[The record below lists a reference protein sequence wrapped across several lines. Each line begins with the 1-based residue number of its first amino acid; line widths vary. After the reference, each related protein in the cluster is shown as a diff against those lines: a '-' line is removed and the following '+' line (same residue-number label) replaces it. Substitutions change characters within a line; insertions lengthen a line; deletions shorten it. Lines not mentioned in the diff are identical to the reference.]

1 MSKKPAPARPPSQYE
16 ALRLPY
22 PPSVNKL
29 FVNRKAKGKRGRMI
43 APVYAAWREEA
54 GYAVNRDAKGCVRGP
69 YALHIAATRP
79 DARQRDLGNIE
90 KPISDLLQSMGVI
103 EDDCLAQKISLAWR
117 RDMGPGVHVMII
129 ATTEA

>member
-1 MSKKPAPARPPSQYE
+1 MSKKPAPARPSSQYE

-22 PPSVNKL
+22 PPSVNAL
-29 FVNRKAKGKRGRMI
+29 YANAPGRGR
-43 APVYAAWREEA
+43 VKTDRYSSWLTEA

-69 YALHIAATRP
+69 YALHIAATPP

-103 EDDCLAQKISLAWR
+103 ENDCMAQKISLAWR